1 MLYELRTYTLV
12 PGGARE
18 YLQAYNASGRD
29 VQVRILGHLVSL
41 LRPESGDLN
50 QLVFLWGYQDFE
62 DRNVRRQQLMADPE
76 FTEFRKKTR
85 HLLVQ
90 QESQLF
96 SAA

>member
-1 MLYELRTYTLV
+1 MLYELRTYALV
-12 PGGARE
+12 PGGTRE
-18 YLQAYNASGRD
+18 YLETYHAIGQD
-29 VQVRILGHLVSL
+29 VQVQILGNLVSL

-62 DRNVRRQQLMADPE
+62 DRRVRRQQLMADPA

-90 QESQLF
+90 QESRLF